1 MKPLPASENAFVLRT
16 NFSDQGAWDA
26 IIAEMAK
33 PVDGFYPYVNLVD
46 DPAYD
51 GLTKTQILELFR
63 NEKHCFVIVADRTA
77 MEDPEHPLLVV
88 HLADDAGQ
96 EFRTLPRGVQSIENN
111 LSLRNMD
118 FEEFADAAGEDGV
131 FRGFP
136 RY

>member
-16 NFSDQGAWDA
+16 DFSDQGAWDA

-63 NEKHCFVIVADRTA
+63 NEKHYFVIVADRKA